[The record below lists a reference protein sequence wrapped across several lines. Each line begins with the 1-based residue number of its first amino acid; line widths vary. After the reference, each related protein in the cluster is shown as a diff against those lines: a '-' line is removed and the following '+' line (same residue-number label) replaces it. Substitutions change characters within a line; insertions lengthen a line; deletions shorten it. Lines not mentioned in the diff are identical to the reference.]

1 MIAPVLAAFVFTST
15 FFALMWL
22 YDLLTATFY
31 YYLQSREVKA
41 YEKMIIRTEELI
53 KREKAFQAEIN
64 KLISQY
70 KIVSLEIKPTD
81 EQTRDSN

>member
-31 YYLQSREVKA
+31 YYLQSKEVKA
-41 YEKMIIRTEELI
+41 YEKMIIKTEELI

-70 KIVSLEIKPTD
+70 KIVSMEIKPSD